1 MVHNKIHETNRDLF
15 EKENDMAS
23 LNELNRYGE
32 EIERMMLLRTTPIAV
47 KMLAN
52 DADIPDGAVRPKRD
66 RGYHLAQC
74 QAFSLSRRQGTCVA
88 MLKEDNWCWGGLM
101 AYGLVDQRI
110 AEKFPELKDEVK
122 KIPTIEYGKYFGVV
136 SAPLRTAGFIPD
148 IVLIYSNNAQL
159 DNMLHAMSF
168 AGEGMITSPLYPI
181 ASCAFSVVPAL
192 SGQYCVTLPDPGELG
207 RALAGEDEIIF
218 SVPRDK
224 VGVLVKQLQTFQEMK
239 FGYRQHAFLEMRP
252 DFPRPD
258 FYKRLFREC
267 GLDADDA
274 PTWPT
279 P

>member
-1 MVHNKIHETNRDLF
+1 
-15 EKENDMAS
+15 MAS
-23 LNELNRYGE
+23 LSEFNHYGE
-32 EIERMMLLRTTPIAV
+32 EIEKLVMLRTSPIAV
-47 KMLAN
+47 KMIEKES
-52 DADIPDGAVRPKRD
+52 DIPEGAIRPKRD

-74 QAFSLSRRQGTCVA
+74 QAFSLSRKRGTCVA
-88 MLKEDNWCWGGLM
+88 MLKEDNWCWGSLV

-110 AEKFPELKDEVK
+110 ADQYPELKDEVR
-122 KIPTIEYGKYFGVV
+122 KIPRIEYGKYVGIV
-136 SAPLRTAGFIPD
+136 SAPLKTADFTPD

-159 DNMLHAMSF
+159 NGMLHALSF
-168 AGEGMITSPLYPI
+168 SGEGMVNSPLYAI

-218 SVPRDK
+218 SVPQDK
-224 VGVLVKQLQTFQEMK
+224 VERLVSQLKMFEERK
-239 FGYRQHAFLEMRP
+239 FGYRHHAFWEMRP

-258 FYKRLFREC
+258 FYKNFFREC
-267 GLDADDA
+267 GLDADDI